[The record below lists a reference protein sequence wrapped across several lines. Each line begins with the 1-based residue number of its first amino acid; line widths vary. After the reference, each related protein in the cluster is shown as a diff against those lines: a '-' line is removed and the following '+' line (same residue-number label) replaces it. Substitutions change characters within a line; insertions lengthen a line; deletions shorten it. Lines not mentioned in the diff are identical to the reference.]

1 MIQKVLLKSLL
12 VNVFLTILK
21 IIGSIISGSV
31 TLLADAIHCMSD
43 MLTDFISLIGAKI
56 SNKKPDEKHPFGHG
70 KVEYLTSIVMSILIC
85 FLAISTLVTSIKGE
99 VRETNLYACIVLVLS
114 IILKIIL
121 SRYLLRKGKE
131 LNSSIIVSNGT
142 ETKYDTYSSFLALIF
157 ILVSLVGTK
166 NKMFLYADVL
176 GGIVLS
182 LLTFKAGIELLLTNI
197 SSILGEIDTDEEK
210 INIVNNIVL
219 KNKIITKI
227 RRTTLLKNGTY
238 YSVTLELNVD
248 GNYTLNELYQVEK
261 KIKSDL
267 KKTNLNIR
275 YVTVNFKPNKN
286 HVTSK

>member
-1 MIQKVLLKSLL
+1 MSAI
-12 VNVFLTILK
+12 K
-21 IIGSIISGSV
+21 IENER
-31 TLLADAIHCMSD
+31 T
-43 MLTDFISLIGAKI
+43 
-56 SNKKPDEKHPFGHG
+56 KK
-70 KVEYLTSIVMSILIC
+70 
-85 FLAISTLVTSIKGE
+85 
-99 VRETNLYACIVLVLS
+99 S
-114 IILKIIL
+114 IILKIML
-121 SRYLLRKGKE
+121 SRYLLSKGKE
-131 LNSSIIVSNGT
+131 LNSSIIISNGT

-176 GGIVLS
+176 
-182 LLTFKAGIELLLTNI
+182 AGIELLLTNI

-286 HVTSK
+286 HVTS